1 MPHSVSLEV
10 KDLTKTFRARRGAAP
25 VRALRG
31 VSLDVQTGDAVALV
45 GESGSGKSTLA
56 RIVMGLETAT
66 SGTVLLDGQ
75 PARKGRSH
83 IAQRARRIQMV
94 FQNPYSSLDPMQT
107 IGSALHEV
115 IRFHL
120 GLPEQER
127 NDRIA
132 ELLCSVGLQPE
143 MAGRKPGSL
152 SGGQRQRVAIARALA
167 AGPDLLV
174 LDEAVSALDV
184 SVQAQILNL
193 LNTIRAERG
202 LAFLFITHDLG
213 VVRQVCDHVH
223 VMNRGEV
230 VESGSVEDV
239 LGHPTHPYTRM
250 LLDSVPRPGWRP
262 EAVAALAR
270 SLGSTSTA

>member
-1 MPHSVSLEV
+1 MRHSVSLEV
-10 KDLTKTFRARRGAAP
+10 RELTKTFRARRGAAS
-25 VRALRG
+25 VQALRG
-31 VSLDVQTGDAVALV
+31 VSLDVHTGDAVALV

-66 SGTVLLDGQ
+66 SGSVLLDGQ
-75 PARKGRSH
+75 PVRKGRSH
-83 IAQRARRIQMV
+83 VARRARRIQMV

-107 IGSALHEV
+107 VGSALHEV

-120 GLPEQER
+120 GLPEKER
-127 NDRIA
+127 KDRIA
-132 ELLCSVGLQPE
+132 DLLTSVGLQTNMSE
-143 MAGRKPGSL
+143 RKPGSL

-167 AGPDLLV
+167 ADPDLLV

-223 VMNRGEV
+223 VMSRGEV
-230 VESGSVEDV
+230 VESGSVDDV
-239 LGHPTHPYTRM
+239 LTCPTHPYTQV
-250 LLDSVPRPGWRP
+250 LLASVPRPGWRP
-262 EAVAALAR
+262 EAVAALNR
-270 SLGSTSTA
+270 